1 MISSRAIAASACC
14 AVLPPPGAGV
24 FPLRRRAV
32 GRHRKVK
39 LGDWRQPWLRVAG
52 ALLLVVSAGIH
63 LDLYLTGYRSIPTIG
78 WLFLV
83 QFLVAF
89 VLAVGALVTH
99 SRLVAIAGAA
109 FALSTLG
116 CYLLAVWIGLF
127 GYKEIRTR
135 AGIAAGLIE
144 VAAFAT
150 LALAV
155 AIAGARQA
163 APPARPRP
171 RVLAGMRAA
180 VSLVVG
186 AVGAVSVAALVLFG
200 IALASTGGGGEPAS
214 AAGTGVTLKTAALG
228 GVTVV
233 TSANGF
239 TLYWFEPDSPSASR
253 CTGSCAAYW
262 PPVTGTPAAG
272 PGVATGKLG
281 TIKRPGGTKQAT
293 YDGHPLYTYIGDNAP
308 GQARG
313 NKLDL
318 NGGYWYEV
326 RA

>member
-1 MISSRAIAASACC
+1 MISSRATAASACC
-14 AVLPPPGAGV
+14 AVLRPPGAGV
-24 FPLRRRAV
+24 FPLRSRAV

-63 LDLYLTGYRSIPTIG
+63 LDLYLTGYRSVPTIG

-89 VLAVGALVTH
+89 VLAIGALVTH
-99 SRLVAIAGAA
+99 SRLVAVAGAA

-171 RVLAGMRAA
+171 RMLAGMRAA

-200 IALASTGGGGEPAS
+200 IALASTGGGGEPTS
-214 AAGTGVTLKTAALG
+214 AAGTGVTLKTATIG
-228 GVTVV
+228 GVTVL

-239 TLYWFEPDSPSASR
+239 TLYWFAPDSPAASR

-272 PGVATGKLG
+272 PGVTTGKLG
-281 TIKRPGGTKQAT
+281 TIERPGGTTQAT

>member
-1 MISSRAIAASACC
+1 
-14 AVLPPPGAGV
+14 V
-24 FPLRRRAV
+24 
-32 GRHRKVK
+32 
-39 LGDWRQPWLRVAG
+39 
-52 ALLLVVSAGIH
+52 
-63 LDLYLTGYRSIPTIG
+63 
-78 WLFLV
+78 
-83 QFLVAF
+83 
-89 VLAVGALVTH
+89 
-99 SRLVAIAGAA
+99 
-109 FALSTLG
+109 
-116 CYLLAVWIGLF
+116 
-127 GYKEIRTR
+127 
-135 AGIAAGLIE
+135 GIAAGLIE

-163 APPARPRP
+163 AAPARPRP
-171 RVLAGMRAA
+171 RVLAGMRTA

-200 IALASTGGGGEPAS
+200 IALASAGGEPTS
-214 AAGTGVTLKTAALG
+214 AKGAGVTLKTATIG
-228 GVTVV
+228 GVTIL

-239 TLYWFEPDSPSASR
+239 TLYWFAPDSAAVSR

-262 PPVTGTPAAG
+262 PPVTGTPTAG
-272 PGVATGKLG
+272 PGVTTGKLG
-281 TIKRPGGTKQAT
+281 MIKRPGGTTQVT

>member
-1 MISSRAIAASACC
+1 MIGSRATAASVRR
-14 AVLPPPGAGV
+14 AVLPPRGADV
-24 FPLRRRAV
+24 FGLRNKAV
-32 GRHRKVK
+32 GRHRKIK

-52 ALLLVVSAGIH
+52 AILLVVSASIH

-89 VLAVGALVTH
+89 VLAIGALVTH
-99 SRLVAIAGAA
+99 SRLVAVAGAA

-116 CYLLAVWIGLF
+116 CYLLAIWIGLF

-155 AIAGARQA
+155 AIADARPAA
-163 APPARPRP
+163 APTRPRP

-180 VSLVVG
+180 ASLVVG

-200 IALASTGGGGEPAS
+200 IALASAGGGEESANAAAS
-214 AAGTGVTLKTAALG
+214 GVTLKTATID
-228 GVTVV
+228 GVTVL
-233 TSANGF
+233 TSEKGF
-239 TLYWFEPDSPSASR
+239 TLYWFVPDSPAGSR
-253 CTGSCAAYW
+253 CTASCAAYW
-262 PPVTGTPAAG
+262 PPVIGTPTAG
-272 PGVATGKLG
+272 PGVTTSKLG
-281 TIKRPGGTKQAT
+281 TIERPGGTTQAT
-293 YDGHPLYTYIGDNAP
+293 YGGHPLYTYVGDDAP

-313 NKLDL
+313 NKIDL